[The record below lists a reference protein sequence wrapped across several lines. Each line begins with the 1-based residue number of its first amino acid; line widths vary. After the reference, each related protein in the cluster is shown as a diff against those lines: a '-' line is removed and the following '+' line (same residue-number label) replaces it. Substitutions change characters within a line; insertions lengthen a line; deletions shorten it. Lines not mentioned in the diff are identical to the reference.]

1 MMRYC
6 LRDENVWRG
15 LCVVDAGADGCPE
28 RKGLVKDDRMTLYIN
43 EDNPIC
49 SILRDS
55 LDETAIAHE
64 TVVVPA
70 QGVSDRLPKGT
81 QTPVLLDGERVIQGG
96 ADILAYIDDLWKLRA
111 DWLKYQSDTCYL
123 D

>member
-1 MMRYC
+1 
-6 LRDENVWRG
+6 
-15 LCVVDAGADGCPE
+15 
-28 RKGLVKDDRMTLYIN
+28 MTLYIT
-43 EDNPIC
+43 EDSPIC

-55 LDETAIAHE
+55 LDETAMIHE

-81 QTPVLLDGERVIQGG
+81 ETPVLIDDGKVVQGT
-96 ADILAYIDDLWKLRA
+96 ASILAYIDDLWKLRA